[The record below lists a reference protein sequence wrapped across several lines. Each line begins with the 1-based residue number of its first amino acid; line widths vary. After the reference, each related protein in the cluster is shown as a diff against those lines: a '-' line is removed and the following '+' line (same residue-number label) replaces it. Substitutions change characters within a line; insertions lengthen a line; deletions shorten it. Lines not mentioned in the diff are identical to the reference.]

1 MTSQSVRPFTSVLT
15 PRQEVLEGEVVE
27 AVNLADIYVHNELRG
42 RLSELP
48 PLKPNPLYDPS
59 EFLRRTYFSE
69 PMKQVLIKVFGA
81 LAGVSSVYLDEKGSS
96 VPVTARVYIIPSHIG
111 GGKTHL
117 LATIYHFAKLF
128 NKGGLPEVL
137 KQVEDREV
145 KLKHALRHA
154 LRVIQERYG
163 RIQVVAIVG
172 DTRTLAPS
180 PDSPLEIDGVKTH
193 TPWGLLAYLLGSYK
207 EVETSDVNF
216 YAPRVDELRKIL
228 HGKSVL
234 ILFDEA
240 AEYMELAVRLDSRHK
255 GYKESYLSFIR
266 NLAQAVSETPGAV
279 LVITLPA
286 EYSQGKLVPGIQK
299 PEYVEEIN
307 GMLTRV
313 GHEYIPPLE
322 FRKDVV
328 EVFKKRLFEDA
339 DSQKAREASDLIA
352 RVVKDK
358 ANRDET
364 FAASVAS
371 RYGDLPSLTTKIGNY
386 YPFHPAL
393 IDILVQIAASNPE
406 LGLTRYLL
414 AYVGRVLK
422 HIYDKKQRIGRD
434 PPISLIT
441 TWAIPLER
449 IEFRTELLRGM
460 FSQLQSELLRIYE
473 QDVKRHVDHL
483 GRLLWGGELD
493 RQHYP
498 DMVKAALAATVWVYT
513 IPGRGSR
520 GREALKIYPMVR
532 ELPAMVY
539 DPLAMEGVLAA
550 DVLNALSELLN
561 SSTYMTELENRVFY
575 ALVPDIQKFLR
586 DRYLSSTDN
595 DALVALEQTFASPDS
610 FRPGRKIKKVI
621 PIVIDKFKEIEDQ
634 LKSELASSQG
644 PMLFVYLALSEPPND
659 LDSTILL
666 RNNIVLLKPNYS
678 LNPRELGLTLTEN
691 FKGIIGSEPPTL
703 REFLKSLLKLYR
715 VITQALSNKD
725 LLRSEFGEENYRLV
739 EDSLKRMKGDAEKLI
754 VLGIYSALTTAV
766 LGKQRLVYT
775 INLRPVEEEVK
786 DLSNL
791 AKLVEETL
799 EKRGV
804 LTTWTWLDVYNQ
816 LSDWKEI
823 WSEVDRS
830 IKKPISV
837 ASLWDQLLTS
847 EKVKPHLTSFNDF
860 KEALKS
866 AYETNEIA
874 FKSGETIVWLKH
886 PYTPEE
892 ATQYYQARYSRDE
905 RLNDWDRDVEGF
917 LQLRRVSLANLEV
930 VSPRLIIERY
940 IDSLLQQ
947 EQVRPG
953 ERVVRRLV
961 VYLPDG
967 RKEDF
972 KVFLAGL
979 KSDLEKAE
987 GLSRYPVVLVE
998 ETPKR
1003 VFYLKG
1009 IKINDAVYTG
1019 TPLEIEADR
1028 KASLRIR
1035 GSVDAEEVFAVRVKV
1050 RVVDELGRDIVVE
1063 DVEVK
1068 TPSAFTLDVVVER
1081 AGVFTMI
1088 LEAQEAGGYHVA
1100 EPIARVRV
1108 RGELCLEKT
1117 LKGVEFA
1124 EVLRDLS
1131 KAPRITLK
1139 TIILRGVV
1147 RNYAI
1152 PYLRDVL
1159 EELGRLQAKAKGI
1172 LVFKIAGEELKLE
1185 FTNASPS
1192 RLAKFVASVGVEGE
1206 LEANIAFTGLT
1217 LQAIANSRVAR
1228 PKLFEEDLAPLVTV
1242 ELEECRKV

>member
-1 MTSQSVRPFTSVLT
+1 LT
-15 PRQEVLEGEVVE
+15 PRQEVLEGEIVE
-27 AVNLADIYVHNELRG
+27 AVSLADIYVYNELKG

-48 PLKPNPLYDPS
+48 PLKPSPLYSSS

-81 LAGVSSVYLDEKGSS
+81 LAGMSSVYLDEKGSS

-117 LATIYHFAKLF
+117 LATIYHLAKLF
-128 NKGGLPEVL
+128 NEGGVPGVL
-137 KQVEDREV
+137 KHLEDREG

-154 LRVIQERYG
+154 LGVAQERYG

-180 PDSPLEIDGVKTH
+180 PDSPLEIDGVKIH
-193 TPWGLLAYLLGSYK
+193 TPWGLLAHLLGSYK
-207 EVETSDVNF
+207 EVQASDANF

-255 GYKESYLSFIR
+255 GYSESYLSFIR
-266 NLAQAVSETPGAV
+266 NLAEAVSETPGAV

-286 EYSQGKLVPGIQK
+286 QYSQGKLVPGIQK
-299 PEYVEEIN
+299 PEYVDKIN

-313 GHEYIPPLE
+313 AHEYIPPLE

-339 DSQKAREASDLIA
+339 DSQKAREASDLVA
-352 RVVKDK
+352 RAVKDK

-371 RYGDLPSLTTKIGNY
+371 RYGDVPSFTARISTY

-393 IDILVQIAASNPE
+393 IDILVQIAASSPE

-414 AYVGRVLK
+414 AYVGRVVK
-422 HIYDKKQRIGRD
+422 HIYDKKQKMSRD

-460 FSQLQSELLRIYE
+460 FSQLQSELHRIYE
-473 QDVKRHVDHL
+473 QDVRRHVEKL
-483 GRLLWGGELD
+483 GLQLWGGGLD
-493 RQHYP
+493 RQRSP
-498 DMVKAALAATVWVYT
+498 DVVKAALAATVWVYT

-520 GREALKIYPMVR
+520 GSEVLKLYPSVR
-532 ELPAMVY
+532 ELPALVY
-539 DPLAMEGVLAA
+539 DPLAMEGVMAA
-550 DVLNALSELLN
+550 DVLNALSELLS
-561 SSTYMTELENRVFY
+561 SSTYMTEQGNRVFY

-621 PIVIDKFKEIEDQ
+621 PIVTDKIREIEDQ

-644 PMLFVYLALSEPPND
+644 PILFVYMALSEPPSD
-659 LDSTILL
+659 IDSTILL
-666 RNNIVLLKPNYS
+666 KNNIVLLKPDYS

-754 VLGIYSALTTAV
+754 VLGIYSALTTAI

-791 AKLVEETL
+791 AKHVEETL

-804 LTTWTWLDVYNQ
+804 LTSWTWLDVYNQ

-886 PYTPEE
+886 PYTREE
-892 ATQYYQARYSRDE
+892 AAQYYQARFKVES

-917 LQLRRVSLANLEV
+917 LQLHRLSLVNLEV
-930 VSPRLIIERY
+930 VSPRVIIGRY
-940 IDSLLQQ
+940 IDSFLQL

-953 ERVVRRLV
+953 EKVVRRLV

-967 RKEDF
+967 RKENF

-979 KSDLEKAE
+979 KSDLEKTEA
-987 GLSRYPVVLVE
+987 LSKYPVVLEV

-1009 IKINDAVYTG
+1009 IKINDAMYTG
-1019 TPLEIEADR
+1019 TPLEIEGYQN
-1028 KASLRIR
+1028 ASLRIT
-1035 GSVDAEEVFAVRVKV
+1035 GSVDAEEVFAVRVKA
-1050 RVVDELGRDIVVE
+1050 RAVDELGRDVAVV

-1068 TPSAFTLDVVVER
+1068 TPSDFTLDVVIER
-1081 AGVFTMI
+1081 AGVFTVI
-1088 LEAQEAGGYHVA
+1088 LEAQEAGGYRLA

-1117 LKGVEFA
+1117 VSGAKFA
-1124 EVLRDLS
+1124 EILRDMS

-1139 TIILRGVV
+1139 TIILRGRVMK
-1147 RNYAI
+1147 YAI
-1152 PYLRDVL
+1152 SYLREVL

-1172 LVFKIAGEELKLE
+1172 LVFKLAGEELKLE
-1185 FTNASPS
+1185 FMNASPS
-1192 RLAKFVASVGVEGE
+1192 RIAKFVASVGVEGE
-1206 LEANIAFTGLT
+1206 LE
-1217 LQAIANSRVAR
+1217 
-1228 PKLFEEDLAPLVTV
+1228 
-1242 ELEECRKV
+1242 ECRKV

>member
-1 MTSQSVRPFTSVLT
+1 
-15 PRQEVLEGEVVE
+15 
-27 AVNLADIYVHNELRG
+27 
-42 RLSELP
+42 
-48 PLKPNPLYDPS
+48 
-59 EFLRRTYFSE
+59 
-69 PMKQVLIKVFGA
+69 
-81 LAGVSSVYLDEKGSS
+81 
-96 VPVTARVYIIPSHIG
+96 
-111 GGKTHL
+111 
-117 LATIYHFAKLF
+117 
-128 NKGGLPEVL
+128 
-137 KQVEDREV
+137 
-145 KLKHALRHA
+145 
-154 LRVIQERYG
+154 
-163 RIQVVAIVG
+163 
-172 DTRTLAPS
+172 
-180 PDSPLEIDGVKTH
+180 
-193 TPWGLLAYLLGSYK
+193 
-207 EVETSDVNF
+207 
-216 YAPRVDELRKIL
+216 
-228 HGKSVL
+228 
-234 ILFDEA
+234 
-240 AEYMELAVRLDSRHK
+240 
-255 GYKESYLSFIR
+255 
-266 NLAQAVSETPGAV
+266 
-279 LVITLPA
+279 
-286 EYSQGKLVPGIQK
+286 
-299 PEYVEEIN
+299 
-307 GMLTRV
+307 
-313 GHEYIPPLE
+313 
-322 FRKDVV
+322 
-328 EVFKKRLFEDA
+328 
-339 DSQKAREASDLIA
+339 
-352 RVVKDK
+352 
-358 ANRDET
+358 
-364 FAASVAS
+364 
-371 RYGDLPSLTTKIGNY
+371 
-386 YPFHPAL
+386 
-393 IDILVQIAASNPE
+393 
-406 LGLTRYLL
+406 
-414 AYVGRVLK
+414 
-422 HIYDKKQRIGRD
+422 
-434 PPISLIT
+434 
-441 TWAIPLER
+441 
-449 IEFRTELLRGM
+449 M

-473 QDVKRHVDHL
+473 QDVERHVKLL
-483 GRLLWGGELD
+483 GPLLWGGELD

-498 DMVKAALAATVWVYT
+498 EMVKAALAETVWLYT

-520 GREALKIYPMVR
+520 GREVLKIYPTAR

-595 DALVALEQTFASPDS
+595 DALVALEQAFASPDS

-621 PIVIDKFKEIEDQ
+621 PILTDKIREIEDQ
-634 LKSELASSQG
+634 LKSELASSQA
-644 PMLFVYLALSEPPND
+644 PMLFVYLALSEPPSD

-678 LNPRELGLTLTEN
+678 LNPRELGLTLTDN

-715 VITQALSNKD
+715 VITQVLSNKD

-804 LTTWTWLDVYNQ
+804 LTSWTWLDVYNQ

-866 AYETNEIA
+866 AYENNEIA

-886 PYTPEE
+886 PYTREE
-892 ATQYYQARYSRDE
+892 ATQYYQTRFRRDG

-917 LQLRRVSLANLEV
+917 LQLHGVSLSNLEV
-930 VSPRLIIERY
+930 VSPKLIIGRY

-953 ERVVRRLV
+953 ERVVRKLV

-967 RKEDF
+967 KKEEF

-979 KSDLEKAE
+979 KSDLEKVEA
-987 GLSRYPVVLVE
+987 LSKYPVVLEV

-1003 VFYLKG
+1003 VFYLRG
-1009 IKINDAVYTG
+1009 IKINETAYTG
-1019 TPLEIEADR
+1019 TPLEFEADQR
-1028 KASLRIR
+1028 ALLRIS
-1035 GSVDAEEVFAVRVKV
+1035 GSVDAEEVFAVRVEA
-1050 RVVDELGRDIVVE
+1050 RAVDEAGRVIAPE

-1068 TPSAFTLDVVVER
+1068 TPSSFTLDLVIGR
-1081 AGVFTMI
+1081 AGEFTVI
-1088 LEAQEAGGYHVA
+1088 LEAQEAGGYRVA

-1117 LKGVEFA
+1117 LEGVKFA
-1124 EVLRDLS
+1124 EVLRDS
-1131 KAPRITLK
+1131 SQDARITLK
-1139 TIILRGVV
+1139 TVLLRGVV
-1147 RNYAI
+1147 MNYAI

-1159 EELGRLQAKAKGI
+1159 EELG
-1172 LVFKIAGEELKLE
+1172 
-1185 FTNASPS
+1185 
-1192 RLAKFVASVGVEGE
+1192 
-1206 LEANIAFTGLT
+1206 
-1217 LQAIANSRVAR
+1217 
-1228 PKLFEEDLAPLVTV
+1228 
-1242 ELEECRKV
+1242 